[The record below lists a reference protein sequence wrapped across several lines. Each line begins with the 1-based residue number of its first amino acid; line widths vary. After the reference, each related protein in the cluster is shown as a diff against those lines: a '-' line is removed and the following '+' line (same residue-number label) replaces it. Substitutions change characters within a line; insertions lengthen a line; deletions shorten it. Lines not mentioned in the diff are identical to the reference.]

1 MNSLINL
8 MFETGDSK
16 YPVALSTVIVHG
28 DFGTDNMGELEDSF
42 SSYLETTDTSDKD
55 YEDII
60 QDVLDAY
67 GFTWEYAND
76 PIPECKHLF
85 SLMI

>member
-16 YPVALSTVIVHG
+16 YPVALSTIIIYG
-28 DFGTDNMGELEDSF
+28 DFGEKDMGELEDSF
-42 SSYLETTDTSDKD
+42 SSYLETTNTSDID

-60 QDVLDAY
+60 QEVLDAS
-67 GFTWEYAND
+67 GFEWEDAND

-85 SLMI
+85 GLMI

>member
-1 MNSLINL
+1 
-8 MFETGDSK
+8 MFETGDSD
-16 YPVALSTVIVHG
+16 YPVAINTVIIHG
-28 DFGTDNMGELEDSF
+28 DFESNNMGELEDSF

-60 QDVLDAY
+60 QDVLDAS
-67 GFTWEYAND
+67 GFAWEYAND

-85 SLMI
+85 SLMV